1 MVAEGP
7 WSVTRSGGGK
17 DIDPAGESDLSRQ
30 VEVGLE
36 APLVARLEDVLR
48 DLGAASRKKHPGKT
62 RILS

>member
-1 MVAEGP
+1 MYAD
-7 WSVTRSGGGK
+7 GK